1 MPLRDQ
7 EKLQAFSEKV
17 LGEANSAASAMAA
30 EANEQKKE
38 AIAAGKAKIS
48 AHIKAKYALRLK
60 KALDDNSFALST
72 ATLEKNKEYLALRDE
87 LTEQVLAQTKR
98 RVIEFAQSD
107 AYADYLK
114 TLCQKVGARMQEPFT
129 LCLAPQDEPYEA
141 LAAAAAGPLCK
152 EVRKSEDIL
161 IGGAKFYA
169 QTGGVVVNETLDENL
184 NHCREELMVLM
195 GKYLR
200 VDE

>member
-17 LGEANSAASAMAA
+17 LGEANSTASAMAA

-87 LTEQVLAQTKR
+87 LT
-98 RVIEFAQSD
+98 
-107 AYADYLK
+107 
-114 TLCQKVGARMQEPFT
+114 
-129 LCLAPQDEPYEA
+129 
-141 LAAAAAGPLCK
+141 
-152 EVRKSEDIL
+152 
-161 IGGAKFYA
+161 
-169 QTGGVVVNETLDENL
+169 
-184 NHCREELMVLM
+184 
-195 GKYLR
+195 
-200 VDE
+200 